1 MVNVIDVICLV
12 MSLSEELLGM
22 DASMRECCQRHEVYL
37 TAESLPNPGMQMI
50 NISLLLKPRLCA
62 SRYILLP

>member
-22 DASMRECCQRHEVYL
+22 DANMRECCQRHEVYL
-37 TAESLPNPGMQMI
+37 TAESLPNPGMRM
-50 NISLLLKPRLCA
+50 KPRLCA

>member
-22 DASMRECCQRHEVYL
+22 DANMRECCQRHEVYL
-37 TAESLPNPGMQMI
+37 TAESLPNPGMRMI
-50 NISLLLKPRLCA
+50 NISLLLKSRLCA